1 MKRERAFTSA
11 YGNLCFKPDKMER
24 NVMDKKRKR
33 LNKLLRQD
41 NDNFGKVPNKWINHV
56 VS

>member
-1 MKRERAFTSA
+1 
-11 YGNLCFKPDKMER
+11 
-24 NVMDKKRKR
+24 MDKKRKR

-41 NDNFGKVPNKWINHV
+41 NDNFDKVPNKWINHV

>member
-11 YGNLCFKPDKMER
+11 CGNLCFKPDKMER

-33 LNKLLRQD
+33 LSKLLRQD
-41 NDNFGKVPNKWINHV
+41 NDNFDKVPNKWINHV